1 VAYRLFDEAGQG
13 PELTEQEKQWVAVY
27 TRSRHEKKVAARL
40 MDKAIEHYL
49 PLVERVSQWQD
60 RKKIVAE
67 PLLSGYIFVHCTAA
81 QKLDILQTAGVVQF
95 VKIAGQVAVIP
106 AWQIEALQIFVAT
119 YADEIR
125 HEDYRKYRVG
135 DEVIVVA
142 GPLKGIKGR
151 IIAGGRH
158 VRFAVGIDQVRSA
171 FSVTV
176 DVDLIEK
183 LVDKRVTRPE

>member
-1 VAYRLFDEAGQG
+1 LSPNLYCPVTSLFTAQ
-13 PELTEQEKQWVAVY
+13 LRKNWIFC
-27 TRSRHEKKVAARL
+27 K
-40 MDKAIEHYL
+40 L
-49 PLVERVSQWQD
+49 PG
-60 RKKIVAE
+60 
-67 PLLSGYIFVHCTAA
+67 LS
-81 QKLDILQTAGVVQF
+81 QF